1 MSETVGDAL
10 SSVAD
15 VVGVFGIRGEVKLRY
30 DPGAVLAAGATV
42 VLRIQERT
50 LSTRVLSARPHKR
63 LHVVKFEGIDDPGT
77 ASAWRGASVLVPD
90 NAEQPLPPM
99 TYRAADLLG
108 MRVVDQALGLLG
120 DVRSVRHY
128 PHCDMLIVGDG
139 ALHVPLLQAFA
150 VQVDTDAREI
160 RTALPPGF
168 EDLTRR

>member
-15 VVGVFGIRGEVKLRY
+15 VVGVFGIGGELKLRS
-30 DPGAVLAAGATV
+30 DPGAVLVAGANV

-50 LSTRVLSARPHKR
+50 LATRVLSARAHKR
-63 LHVVKFEGIDDPGT
+63 VHVVKFEGIDDPDT
-77 ASAWRGASVLVPD
+77 ASAWRGAAVLVAD
-90 NAEQPLPPM
+90 KTREPLPPL

-108 MRVVDQALGLLG
+108 MRVVDQSLGVLG
-120 DVRSVRHY
+120 EVRSVRHY
-128 PHCDMLIVGDG
+128 PQCDMLIVGEG

-150 VQVDTDAREI
+150 VQVDTDAKEI